1 MYIKFQIVVDYN
13 KYMKHAWNIIY
24 IQANMVKYILYI
36 YIYIYI

>member
-24 IQANMVKYILYI
+24 IQANMVKCPYEYIFYI
-36 YIYIYI
+36 